1 MSFPI
6 DYSMPSCNNENR
18 VYLLPSFDISPF
30 SLFSRL
36 FIYYSLPLT
45 FKQSIHSNDLTV
57 L

>member
-6 DYSMPSCNNENR
+6 DYAMPSRNNENR